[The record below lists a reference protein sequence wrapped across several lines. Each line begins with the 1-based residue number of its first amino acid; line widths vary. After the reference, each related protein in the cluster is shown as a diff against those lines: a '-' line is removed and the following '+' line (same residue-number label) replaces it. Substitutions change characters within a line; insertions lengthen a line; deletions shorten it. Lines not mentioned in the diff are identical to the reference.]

1 LSSSDAD
8 RELERLFWPA
18 PKKAPRSKE
27 AQGISPAFQLLLTGS
42 RASRSADF
50 GSGNSTPAPTTGG
63 QLLRAELQAHLNR
76 APQVLVKITGKSRG
90 EAGVRDHLRYIG
102 GGKAEKYEEREE
114 RESDT
119 RESAKLEANAQ
130 KKLARDV
137 ITESGSVLR
146 TTADLNDLQAEWRRG
161 LSTMAWTGAR
171 AGAIH
176 VLYQMPAGTNEH
188 RMLEAVQATA
198 AAEFDGHRYAMAMH
212 THQSTPHV
220 HLIVRA
226 ANDVDGR
233 RLNPRKEDL
242 HRWRMRFAHELR
254 ERGVDAA
261 ASRQRTRGYAQRH
274 DHLWEQKMAARAGG
288 LRQRAERARQLGD
301 AKLAAELDAKAVAV
315 RRADSTRPRQADAA
329 TERQVQ
335 AARAQW
341 VGLGQALEAS
351 ASRGDRVLG
360 QKTLEFVRKMFDG
373 GRSERGEQRGQGIE
387 RSDERRQP
395 SRPSGPDRSR

>member
-1 LSSSDAD
+1 
-8 RELERLFWPA
+8 
-18 PKKAPRSKE
+18 
-27 AQGISPAFQLLLTGS
+27 
-42 RASRSADF
+42 
-50 GSGNSTPAPTTGG
+50 
-63 QLLRAELQAHLNR
+63 
-76 APQVLVKITGKSRG
+76 VKITGKSRG

-114 RESDT
+114 READA
-119 RESAKLEANAQ
+119 RDAEKLEAKTHQ
-130 KKLARDV
+130 KLARDV
-137 ITESGSVLR
+137 LTESGSVLR
-146 TTADLNDLQAEWRRG
+146 TTADLGDLQAEWRRG
-161 LSTMAWTGAR
+161 LSTMAWTGER
-171 AGAIH
+171 AEAIH

-188 RMLEAVQATA
+188 RMLEAVKAAA

-254 ERGVDAA
+254 ERGIDAA

-288 LRQRAERARQLGD
+288 LRQRADRARQLGD
-301 AKLAAELDAKAVAV
+301 TKLAAELEAKAVAV
-315 RRADSTRPRQADAA
+315 RRAEATRPRQADAA

-335 AARAQW
+335 AAREQW
-341 VGLGQALEAS
+341 VGLGRALGAS
-351 ASRGDRVLG
+351 PGPDDQDLG
-360 QKTLEFVRKMFDG
+360 RRTLAFVRQMFDG
-373 GRSERGEQRGQGIE
+373 QRTGSVIE
-387 RSDERRQP
+387 KVDERLQP
-395 SRPSGPDRSR
+395 PRSRGPDRAR